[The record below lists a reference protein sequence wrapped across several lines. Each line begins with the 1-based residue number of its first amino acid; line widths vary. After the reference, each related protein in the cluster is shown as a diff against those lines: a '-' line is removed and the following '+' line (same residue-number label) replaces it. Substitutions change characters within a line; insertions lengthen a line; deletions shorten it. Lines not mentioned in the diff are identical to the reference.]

1 MKNKK
6 IALVDL
12 MGGFGNQLF
21 QFSYAKYLEDAGF
34 ETYINQFNLIR
45 NKYKKNSIIT
55 KRELLLPISFF
66 EFKEISKLSFI
77 KYDLIDKL
85 KIDKLSLLNK
95 SSKFKE
101 YFSWIN
107 ESNKNKSTYAKYN
120 RFTGYWQDVDIFYKN
135 KDFILKSIS
144 KDKTINKTLTQE
156 KAKGSTALHIR
167 RKDYIT
173 LGEDLS
179 INFFINCINY
189 CEKNI
194 ADFNYEIFSD
204 DQEWV
209 KKQSIFKN
217 AKKIHKFVDS
227 KENTL
232 RSFAELMVCENFIVG
247 NSSFSLTAAMLGSTE
262 KSKILVAN
270 PWFKNNPNQTNEN
283 KNFIQIDNV

>member
-1 MKNKK
+1 MKNNK

-21 QFSYAKYLEDAGF
+21 QFSYAKYLKDAGF

-45 NKYKKNSIIT
+45 NKHKKDSIIT

-66 EFKEISKLSFI
+66 ELEEVSKLSFI

-85 KIDKLSLLNK
+85 KIDKLPLISK
-95 SSKFKE
+95 SPKFKN
-101 YFSWIN
+101 YFLWIN
-107 ESNKNKSTYAKYN
+107 ENNKNKSTYAKNN

-144 KDKTINKTLTQE
+144 KNKTINKILTQK

-179 INFFINCINY
+179 IDFFINSIKY

-194 ADFNYEIFSD
+194 VNFNYEIFSD
-204 DQEWV
+204 DYEWV
-209 KKQSIFKN
+209 KKQSVFKN
-217 AKKIHKFVDS
+217 ANKIHKFIDS
-227 KENTL
+227 KEETL
-232 RSFAELMVCENFIVG
+232 KSFAKLLVCENFIVG
-247 NSSFSLTAAMLGSTE
+247 NSSFSLTAALLGSTE
-262 KSKILVAN
+262 KSKILIAN
-270 PWFKNNPNQTNEN
+270 PWFKNNPNQINEN
-283 KNFIQIDNV
+283 SNFIQIDNI